1 MDNIVSFIKDSL
13 VVFDVIKDSLVV
25 FDIAFLI
32 FVAYFAIQCLAR
44 GFVQSV
50 ISSVK
55 WILALV
61 ITIKLIPIV
70 ESKVSDYID
79 INEHVFSV
87 GLGIFVYVIS
97 LFVLIIIGR
106 SLGRVSYTGLGPID
120 KIFGL
125 FFGVVKGYFFAACIF
140 AIANWFYSYEKW
152 DISLNDSYFFPGVK
166 SVSML
171 LINKLPD
178 QRDFENTKEKI
189 EEI

>member
-1 MDNIVSFIKDSL
+1 MDNIVSFIKDN
-13 VVFDVIKDSLVV
+13 LVV

-32 FVAYFAIQCLAR
+32 FVTYFAIQCLTR
-44 GFVQSV
+44 GFVLSI

-70 ESKVSDYID
+70 ESRVSDYID
-79 INEHVFSV
+79 INERVFSV
-87 GLGIFVYVIS
+87 GLGIFVYAIS

-106 SLGRVSYTGLGPID
+106 SLGRVSYAGLGPID

-125 FFGVVKGYFFAACIF
+125 FFGIAKGYIFAVCIF
-140 AIANWFYSYEKW
+140 SIVSWFYSYEKW
-152 DISLNDSYFFPGVK
+152 DISLNDSYFFPKVEWG
-166 SVSML
+166 SMW
-171 LINKLPD
+171 LIDKFPD
-178 QRDFENTKEKI
+178 QIDFENTKEKI

>member
-1 MDNIVSFIKDSL
+1 MDNIVSFIKDN
-13 VVFDVIKDSLVV
+13 IVV

-32 FVAYFAIQCLAR
+32 FVTYFAIQCLAR
-44 GFVQSV
+44 GFVLSI

-70 ESKVSDYID
+70 ESRVSDYID
-79 INEHVFSV
+79 INERVFSV
-87 GLGIFVYVIS
+87 GLGIFVYAIS

-106 SLGRVSYTGLGPID
+106 SLGRVSYVGLGPID

-125 FFGVVKGYFFAACIF
+125 FFGITKGYIFAVCIF
-140 AIANWFYSYEKW
+140 SIVSWFYSYEKW
-152 DISLNDSYFFPGVK
+152 DISLNDSYFFPKVEWG
-166 SVSML
+166 SMW
-171 LINKLPD
+171 LIDKFPD

>member
-1 MDNIVSFIKDSL
+1 MDNIVSFIKDN
-13 VVFDVIKDSLVV
+13 IVV

-32 FVAYFAIQCLAR
+32 FVTYFAIQCLAR
-44 GFVQSV
+44 GFVLSI

-70 ESKVSDYID
+70 ESRVSDYID
-79 INEHVFSV
+79 INERVFSV
-87 GLGIFVYVIS
+87 GLGIFVYAIS

-106 SLGRVSYTGLGPID
+106 SLGRVSYAGLGPID

-125 FFGVVKGYFFAACIF
+125 FFGIAKGYIFAVCIF
-140 AIANWFYSYEKW
+140 SIVNWFYSYEKW
-152 DISLNDSYFFPGVK
+152 DISLNDSYFFPKVEWG
-166 SVSML
+166 SMW
-171 LINKLPD
+171 LIDKFPD

>member
-1 MDNIVSFIKDSL
+1 MDNIISFIKDN
-13 VVFDVIKDSLVV
+13 LVV

-32 FVAYFAIQCLAR
+32 FVAYFAIQCLAK
-44 GFVQSV
+44 GFVLSI

-55 WILALV
+55 WILALI

-87 GLGIFVYVIS
+87 GLGIFVYAIS

-106 SLGRVSYTGLGPID
+106 SLGRVSYAGLGPID

-125 FFGVVKGYFFAACIF
+125 FFGIAKGYIFAVCIF

-152 DISLNDSYFFPGVK
+152 DISLNDSYFFPKVEWG
-166 SVSML
+166 SMW
-171 LINKLPD
+171 LIDKFPD

-189 EEI
+189 EQI

>member
-1 MDNIVSFIKDSL
+1 MDNIVSFIKDN
-13 VVFDVIKDSLVV
+13 IVV

-32 FVAYFAIQCLAR
+32 FVTYFAIQCLAR
-44 GFVQSV
+44 GFVLSI

-70 ESKVSDYID
+70 ESRVSDYID
-79 INEHVFSV
+79 INERVFSV
-87 GLGIFVYVIS
+87 GLGIFVYAIS

-106 SLGRVSYTGLGPID
+106 SLGRVSYAGLGPID

-125 FFGVVKGYFFAACIF
+125 FFGIAKGYIFAVCIF
-140 AIANWFYSYEKW
+140 SIVSWFYSYEKW
-152 DISLNDSYFFPGVK
+152 DISLNDSYFFPKVEWG
-166 SVSML
+166 SMW
-171 LINKLPD
+171 LIDKFPD
-178 QRDFENTKEKI
+178 QIDFENTKEKI

>member
-1 MDNIVSFIKDSL
+1 MDNIVSFIKDN
-13 VVFDVIKDSLVV
+13 IVV

-32 FVAYFAIQCLAR
+32 FVTYFAIQCLAR
-44 GFVQSV
+44 GFVLSI

-70 ESKVSDYID
+70 ESRVSDYID
-79 INEHVFSV
+79 INERVFSV
-87 GLGIFVYVIS
+87 GLGIFVYAIS

-106 SLGRVSYTGLGPID
+106 SLGRVSYAGLGPID

-125 FFGVVKGYFFAACIF
+125 FFGITKGYIFAVCIF
-140 AIANWFYSYEKW
+140 SIVSWFYSYEKW
-152 DISLNDSYFFPGVK
+152 DISLNDSYFFPKVEWG
-166 SVSML
+166 SMW
-171 LINKLPD
+171 LIDKFPD